1 MFCLTGWK
9 TIYANTKLLTFH
21 VLKCKRTRNHIKKP
35 DPPAL
40 KQLGCQSSRSLLSLS
55 FSHKCTSY
63 CVNRSTRNNLAL
75 VLQLEVFQHL
85 PLIKFI
91 KNIFVLTCQ
100 ALNTSEKHSGE
111 PHLCLTSFTN
121 IKPPSSLPRALN
133 CYTFRCVCIL
143 VQYERGTE

>member
-21 VLKCKRTRNHIKKP
+21 VLKCKRTCNH
-35 DPPAL
+35 
-40 KQLGCQSSRSLLSLS
+40 QETRSTGPEATWLSNLPLTSLSLSLS

-63 CVNRSTRNNLAL
+63 CVNRSTRKNLAL
-75 VLQLEVFQHL
+75 VLQLEVLQHL

-121 IKPPSSLPRALN
+121 TKPPSSLPRALN

-143 VQYERGTE
+143 VQ